1 MKSSERNMVP
11 EEEKGYTFEETRE
24 GILLRTTLDTPP
36 GSQKSAKFFSPSCVG
51 IVTDKAIILC
61 G

>member
-1 MKSSERNMVP
+1 MVP
-11 EEEKGYTFEETRE
+11 KEEKGYTFEETGE

-36 GSQKSAKFFSPSCVG
+36 GSHKSAKFFSPSCVG